1 LIAELTSAIA
11 VIVAA
16 AHQFCL
22 LKSVICLLPAGVAIT
37 VVKDKT
43 VGKPSGASLAYLG
56 RRSSPANAQGSSGF
70 AELWQCRYGAFTS
83 WDFNRL
89 ALPRP
94 YLGVL
99 NPLIHPGSF

>member
-16 AHQFCL
+16 AHQSCL
-22 LKSVICLLPAGVAIT
+22 LKSVICLLPAGVALT
-37 VVKDKT
+37 VVKDKN
-43 VGKPSGASLAYLG
+43 VGKPSRASQAYLG
-56 RRSSPANAQGSSGF
+56 RLSNPTNAQDLSGPV
-70 AELWQCRYGAFTS
+70 EEWQCRYGAFTS